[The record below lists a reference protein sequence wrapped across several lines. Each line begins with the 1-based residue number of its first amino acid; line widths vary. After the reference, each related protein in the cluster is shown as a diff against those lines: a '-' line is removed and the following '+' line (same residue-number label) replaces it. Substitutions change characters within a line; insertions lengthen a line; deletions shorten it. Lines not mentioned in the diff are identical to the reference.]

1 MKKIIPF
8 VSDSSEESKVLW
20 LSYLETKMTDYQIVL
35 FENLTLEQKLSAD
48 VAIVANPN
56 PADIAQMKNLIWVQS
71 LWAGVEKLLQDV
83 PDASFD
89 IVRMA
94 DPKLAETMAQS
105 VLAWTLYLHKNMALY
120 KQQQDSKIWKQHLEV
135 LPEDKNIAILGL
147 GNLGHASALK
157 LKDNGFNVLG
167 WGRSKKEIQGVT
179 TYHGTLGLNQIL
191 KVADIVV
198 CLLPLTP
205 ETKNLLNKRKL
216 DLLNSS
222 ASVINF
228 ARAAIIDYNYLL
240 EKIENSELSH
250 AVLDVFDSEPL
261 SENSPLWEDA
271 NITILPHISA
281 PTNMKSAA
289 SITAK
294 HIIDFYTLGKKPKF
308 IDKQKGY

>member
-20 LSYLETKMTDYQIVL
+20 LSFLETKMTDYQIVL
-35 FENLTLEQKLSAD
+35 FENLTFEQKQSAE

-56 PADIAQMKNLIWVQS
+56 PANIAQMKNLIWVQS

-105 VLAWTLYLHKNMALY
+105 VLAWTLYLHKNMPLY
-120 KQQQDSKIWKQHLEV
+120 KQQQDSKIWRQHLEV

-147 GNLGHASALK
+147 GNLGLASALK
-157 LKDNGFNVLG
+157 LKENGFNVFG

-179 TYHGTLGLNQIL
+179 TYHGYEGLNQIL
-191 KVADIVV
+191 RVADIVV

-205 ETKNLLNKRKL
+205 ETNNLLNKRRL
-216 DLLNSS
+216 DLLSS
-222 ASVINF
+222 STSIINF
-228 ARAAIIDYNYLL
+228 ARAEIIDYKYLH

-261 SENSPLWEDA
+261 SEDSTLWEDS

-294 HIIDFYTLGKKPKF
+294 HINDFFTLGKEPKF